1 MHKMPVA
8 ETLRRLLE
16 QEDTD
21 GDRCITVRDRG
32 PKRFEALCEEGEPLL
47 VQGTY
52 QLANLLQEL
61 ALARRAGRDAL
72 QVDADKLRQNPVDR
86 LATAIRSRCWNG
98 LTRRMD
104 ARGLQKVLHDPKSD
118 GVLRL
123 YVPATDPGA
132 LAYYQKVTDCQ
143 VIVLPESITPDY
155 VISLNHRP
163 GVLALAMRDGQPLPY
178 VVPGGRFNEMYGW
191 DSYFIALGL
200 LEDGRV
206 ELAEAILEHFLYQIE
221 HYGAIL
227 NANRTYYLT
236 RSQPPFLTSLAR
248 ALGVGGRL
256 LERVVRAAR
265 REYEQ
270 VWMGPSRLTECGL
283 SRYYCSGYGMPP
295 ETLMRHYGQLMQ
307 PHADRYGLSLEA
319 FRWEYEERRI
329 TPPELDEYFCED
341 RSVRESGHDTSY
353 RLEGV
358 STQLCPV
365 DLNSLLYRYEMDMAE
380 LEPAQA
386 DRWRERARQRRR
398 LMDQLC
404 WDSEAG
410 QYFDYNWRTG
420 RRTGFESCTN
430 LFPLWAGLASPKQA
444 GELIKRLLP
453 QLECEG
459 GLAGGSLDSR
469 GPLGPLRTARQWDY
483 PYGWA
488 PHQMLVWQGLE
499 DYGYNQD
506 CSRLAFR
513 WLRMMTQTAMDFN
526 GLVPE
531 KYDVVRCTHEVK
543 AEYANMGAEFDYVA
557 LEGFGWTNASYQVGL
572 TYLEEEQLEELRSLR
587 CSDEGQAKS

>member
-1 MHKMPVA
+1 MHKIAVA
-8 ETLRRLLE
+8 ENMQRLLA

-32 PKRFEALCEEGEPLL
+32 PKRFEATCEEGEPLL
-47 VQGTY
+47 VEGTY

-72 QVDADKLRQNPVDR
+72 QIDVEKLRQNPLDR
-86 LATAIRSRCWNG
+86 LSSAIRSRCWNG

-104 ARGLQKVLHDPKSD
+104 ARGLAKVLQDPKSD
-118 GVLRL
+118 GQLRL
-123 YVPATDPGA
+123 YVPSSDPAA
-132 LAYYQKVTDCQ
+132 LAYYQELGDCQ
-143 VIVLPESITPDY
+143 VILMPETVTPDY
-155 VISLNHRP
+155 VVGLNHQP
-163 GVLALAMRDGQPLPY
+163 GLLTLAMRDGQPLPY
-178 VVPGGRFNEMYGW
+178 LVPGGRFNEMYGW

-200 LEDGRV
+200 LEDDRA

-248 ALGVGGRL
+248 ALQVSGKL
-256 LERVVRAAR
+256 LERVVQAAR
-265 REYEQ
+265 FEYQQ
-270 VWMGPSRLTECGL
+270 VWMSPTRLMDCGL
-283 SRYYCSGYGMPP
+283 SRYFCSGYGMPP
-295 ETLMRHYGQLMQ
+295 ETLMRHYGQLLQ
-307 PHADRYGLSLEA
+307 PYAERHGLTVEA

-329 TPPELDEYFCED
+329 VPLELDDYFCED

-358 STQLCPV
+358 ATQLCPV

-380 LEPAQA
+380 LDCAQA
-386 DRWRERARQRRR
+386 DEWRARARQRKG
-398 LMDQLC
+398 LMDRYC
-404 WDSEAG
+404 WDAEAG

-420 RRTGFESCTN
+420 RHTGFESCTN

-444 GELIKRLLP
+444 GELVKWLLP
-453 QLECEG
+453 HLEQEG
-459 GLAGGSLDSR
+459 GLAGGSLESR
-469 GPLGPLRTARQWDY
+469 GPLGPGRSPRQWDY

-488 PHQMLVWQGLE
+488 PHQILVWSGLE
-499 DYGYNQD
+499 AYGYAED
-506 CSRLAFR
+506 CSRLAFK
-513 WLRMMTQTAMDFN
+513 WLRMMTQTAMDYN

-531 KYDVVRCTHEVK
+531 KYDVVRCSHEVK
-543 AEYANMGAEFDYVA
+543 AEYANVGAEFDYVA

-572 TYLEEEQLEELRSLR
+572 NYLDEEQLQQLRCLR
-587 CSDEGQAKS
+587 CSDADEVKS

>member
-1 MHKMPVA
+1 MHKIVVA
-8 ETLRRLLE
+8 DTLQRLLA

-32 PKRFEALCEEGEPLL
+32 PKRFEATCVEGEPLL
-47 VQGTY
+47 VKGTY

-72 QVDADKLRQNPVDR
+72 QLDAEKLRENPVDR
-86 LATAIRSRCWNG
+86 LSAAIRSRCWSG

-104 ARGLQKVLHDPKSD
+104 ARGLQKVLQDPKSD
-118 GVLRL
+118 DHLRL
-123 YVPATDPGA
+123 YIPATDPAA
-132 LAYYQKVTDCQ
+132 LAYYRELGQCEL
-143 VIVLPESITPDY
+143 IVLPESITADY
-155 VISLNHRP
+155 VVSINHQP
-163 GVLALAMRDGQPLPY
+163 GLLSLAMRDGQPLPY
-178 VVPGGRFNEMYGW
+178 LVPGGRFNEMYGW

-200 LEDGRV
+200 LEDGRS
-206 ELAEAILEHFLYQIE
+206 ELAEAILEHFLYEIE

-248 ALGVGGRL
+248 ALGVSGKL

-270 VWMGPSRLTECGL
+270 VWMGPTRLTECGL
-283 SRYYCSGYGMPP
+283 SRYFCSGFGMPP
-295 ETLMRHYGQLMQ
+295 ETLMRHYGQLLGPFAQ
-307 PHADRYGLSLEA
+307 QHGLSLEA

-329 TPPELDEYFCED
+329 VPSELDEYFCED

-353 RLEGV
+353 RLEGI

-365 DLNSLLYRYEMDMAE
+365 DLNSLLYRYERDMVE
-380 LEPAQA
+380 LDPAQA
-386 DRWRERARQRRR
+386 ETWRARARRR
-398 LMDQLC
+398 KILMDRFC
-404 WDSEAG
+404 WDSQAG
-410 QYFDYNWRTG
+410 QFFDYNWHTG
-420 RRTGFESCTN
+420 QRSGFESCTN
-430 LFPLWAGLASPKQA
+430 LFPLWAGLADPKQA
-444 GELIKRLLP
+444 GELVKRLLP
-453 QLECEG
+453 ELEQAG
-459 GLAGGSLDSR
+459 GLAGGSLESR
-469 GPLGPLRTARQWDY
+469 GELGPNRTARQWDY

-488 PHQMLVWQGLE
+488 PHQMLVWRGLE
-499 DYGYNQD
+499 DYGYSED
-506 CSRLAFR
+506 CSRLAFK

-531 KYDVVRCTHEVK
+531 KYDVVRCSHEVK
-543 AEYANMGAEFDYVA
+543 AEYANIGADFDYVA

-572 TYLEEEQLEELRSLR
+572 TYLEEDQVDQLRSLR
-587 CSDEGQAKS
+587 CSDESGLRS